1 MDHYKNLEEIAEKID
16 KDKDFRKAVISKLG
30 ITEEFVREYI
40 VNFIK
45 NIFGYEG
52 IEGYRVV
59 FSWRDN
65 SGILEKKPTITLG
78 EFLREDNGIFEVTY
92 TDIGLICH
100 DFTYGEDLAS
110 EVRNDFSN
118 LEFEAYKKTMKE
130 RYSDLSEKEIKVI
143 YGMLDVCFWKDTEM
157 EFFNVC
163 ENTGLKEEQI
173 VDILDGR

>member
-1 MDHYKNLEEIAEKID
+1 MLVVLIRSRKWNIKREEVLKWKYKNLEEIAEKID
-16 KDKDFRKAVISKLG
+16 KDKDFRKAVTSKLG

-78 EFLREDNGIFEVTY
+78 EFLREDNGISKVTY

-118 LEFEAYKKTMKE
+118 LEFEAYKKNNE
-130 RYSDLSEKEIKVI
+130 RKIHNCRSILLIS
-143 YGMLDVCFWKDTEM
+143 
-157 EFFNVC
+157 FN
-163 ENTGLKEEQI
+163 TFQ
-173 VDILDGR
+173 